1 MNGSGSS
8 HPELMDVRTHRIF
21 ATFVDRGLERHF
33 RADHFERSI
42 KSFTRFSMTLSA
54 ASFLAYGIHDAL
66 VIPTIRNFAW
76 TLRFGIFGPVAALVV
91 LLMYS
96 RHYEQ
101 WHQQAMLVFGMACNV
116 VVIAIAA
123 VAPIHGYFIYC
134 SFAILFVTLGPLVAK
149 LNVVAQ
155 ALYTLLTLLVYVLFD
170 VVLVHAESMVRLS
183 MILTILVL
191 GGIGTLVAHQLEL
204 QAREGFLQR
213 RAIYEQ
219 MDQLDFEKG
228 KSDALLLNILPATI
242 AERLKHEQGRT
253 IADGFAQVT
262 VLFSDIV
269 GFTKMSERLSPAEI
283 VRRLNA
289 IFSTFDDLA
298 DRLGLEKIKTIGDA
312 YMVAGGLPTSKD
324 DHAHAASEMA
334 LEMCRYMAEF
344 SRELGEPIQVRI
356 GMHTGPVVA
365 GVIGKK
371 KFIYDVWGDT
381 VNTASRMESHGRE
394 GEIQVTEATYERIK
408 DHYELEERG
417 EIDVKGKGPM
427 KTYWLRGRRERA
439 TRPRL
444 RSLGLGTKLN

>member
-1 MNGSGSS
+1 
-8 HPELMDVRTHRIF
+8 MDARTHRIF
-21 ATFVDRGLERHF
+21 ATFVNRALEKQF
-33 RADHFERSI
+33 RADYFERGI
-42 KSFTRFSMTLSA
+42 KGFTRFSMTLSA
-54 ASFLAYGIHDAL
+54 AAFLAYGLHDAL
-66 VIPTIRNFAW
+66 VIPTMRNFAW
-76 TLRFGIFGPVAALVV
+76 TLRYGVFGPVAALAVA
-91 LLMYS
+91 LMYS
-96 RHYEQ
+96 KYYEQ
-101 WHQQAMLVFGMACNV
+101 WHQPAMLVFGMACNV

-123 VAPIHGYFIYC
+123 VAPTHGYFIYC

-149 LNVVAQ
+149 MNVFTQ
-155 ALYTLLTLLVYVLFD
+155 ALYTLLTLFVYVLFD
-170 VVLVHAESMVRLS
+170 LVLVHAPAMVRISMV
-183 MILTILVL
+183 LTIVVL

-204 QAREGFLQR
+204 QAREAFLQR
-213 RAIYEQ
+213 RTIYEQ
-219 MDQLDFEKG
+219 MDQLDFEKER
-228 KSDALLLNILPATI
+228 SDALLLNILPAKI
-242 AERLKHEQGRT
+242 AERLKREQGRT
-253 IADGFAQVT
+253 IADGFPQVT

-269 GFTKMSERLSPAEI
+269 GFTKMSERLSPAEV

-334 LEMCRYMAEF
+334 LEMCRYMEEF

-381 VNTASRMESHGRE
+381 VNTASRMESHGVE
-394 GEIQVTEATYERIK
+394 GAIQVTEATYERIK

-417 EIDVKGKGPM
+417 QIDVKGKGPM
-427 KTYWLRGRRERA
+427 RTYWLRGRRA
-439 TRPRL
+439 PMTTPWL
-444 RSLGLGTKLN
+444 RSSRGKPN